1 VVSTQFDDDGQEYV
15 ITYASRSNNDVGS
28 TNLSHEG
35 EALGVVWLVAHFH
48 TNLYGQQMDLEM
60 GDGPLIIEI
69 AYPM

>member
-15 ITYASRSNNDVGS
+15 ITYASRNNNDVGS
-28 TNLSHEG
+28 TNLSREV

-48 TNLYGQQMDLEM
+48 TILYGQQMDLEM
-60 GDGPLIIEI
+60 GDGPLIIEM

>member
-1 VVSTQFDDDGQEYV
+1 MVSTQFDDDGQEYV

-35 EALGVVWLVAHFH
+35 EALGVVWLVTHFH